1 MYKIGVSSGLYSI
14 ARPEEL
20 STTLRKL
27 GYALTRGTS
36 VVELSAD
43 VPNEVT
49 ETEGEEIRKLAE
61 KQGLEIM
68 FHGSL
73 TVPMEIPERGEWRDA
88 HDHMCKSLRSAVFAG
103 AKYCDFHASLNIWL
117 ELVTYAG
124 RKLTMSFCDHEGHF
138 ISKILS
144 ENDRLR
150 KWFINTRLA
159 SYSRDIITTEE
170 YERLR
175 EMTRELDAEYDG
187 KIRDINA
194 KMQAGTLSPQ
204 DGAKMKEALRDEY
217 SKKASDT
224 EKVFIEK
231 KLRDRGRWESEE
243 FRGVVTV
250 IDGYH
255 IMAHHMFFTKDPIW
269 VAMADIYKGALGR
282 YKMDY
287 AKDDWLDNAWKKAE
301 DDNDRDFKEFFY
313 AVVAA
318 KYLEG
323 HTKAALEWIDNKLV
337 KGEFATKPELAKIA
351 KDITIAIECPDARDP
366 THGGLHM
373 LWRPRQIYAAVK
385 TIRTT
390 LKTDRIYMLMDFEH
404 VATQGVDP
412 IKDLEET
419 IKIAPDFGQFTLSVH
434 SNAPNPLQP
443 HNPLEMGDVRVY
455 QLLWMLRKTG
465 FGKTKSGYLIFERGG
480 AQDPFRQSVE
490 ALRMMVKYLD
500 LDCHPDKLPPEFFGV
515 KGATSGDIRR
525 QSQIIMEHA
534 YEPLKDLLEMPEEEW
549 TMLSQAAL
557 RKGKR
562 PEQWKKEEFK

>member
-36 VVELSAD
+36 VIELSAD

-49 ETEGEEIRKLAE
+49 ETEGEEIRKLAD
-61 KQGLEIM
+61 KQGLDIL

-88 HDHMCKSLRSAVFAG
+88 HDHMCKSIRSAVFAG
-103 AKYCDFHASLNIWL
+103 AKYVDFHASLNIWL
-117 ELVTYAG
+117 ELMTYAG
-124 RKLTMSFCDHEGHF
+124 RKLTMSFCDHDGHF

-144 ENDRLR
+144 ENERLR
-150 KWFINTRLA
+150 KWFINNRM
-159 SYSRDIITTEE
+159 SE
-170 YERLR
+170 Y
-175 EMTRELDAEYDG
+175 
-187 KIRDINA
+187 IRDILNQEDMGSLGA
-194 KMQAGTLSPQ
+194 EERDIENQLDARIEELKKKDLPEEQMLVIKRSYQAQASGLSV
-204 DGAKMKEALRDEY
+204 AIRRRHVN
-217 SKKASDT
+217 
-224 EKVFIEK
+224 EKLK
-231 KLRDRGRWESEE
+231 SGRQWDSEE
-243 FRGVVTV
+243 LRGSVG
-250 IDGYH
+250 ILDGYL

-269 VAMADIYKGALGR
+269 VAMADIYKGALSK

-287 AKDDWLDNAWKKAE
+287 SDDDWLEKTWRKAE
-301 DDNDRDFKEFFY
+301 DANDRDFKEFFY
-313 AVVAA
+313 AAVAA

-323 HTKAALEWIDNKLV
+323 HTKRTLEWVDKELV
-337 KGEFATKPELAKIA
+337 GKEFAKNPELAKIA
-351 KDITIAIECPDARDP
+351 KNIILAIECPDARDP

-390 LKTDRIYMLMDFEH
+390 LKTTRIEMLMDFEH

-419 IKIAPDFGQFTLSVH
+419 IKIAPDFGQYTLSVH

-455 QLLWMLRKTG
+455 KLLWLLRKTG
-465 FGKTKSGYLIFERGG
+465 FGKNRTTYLIFERGG
-480 AQDPFRQSVE
+480 AQDPFRQSIE
-490 ALRMMVKYLD
+490 ALRMMVKYLE
-500 LDCHPDKLPPEFFGV
+500 LDCDPEKLPPEFFGV
-515 KGATSGDIRR
+515 KGATAGDVRR
-525 QSQIIMEHA
+525 QSQIIMDHA

-557 RKGKR
+557 KKGKR